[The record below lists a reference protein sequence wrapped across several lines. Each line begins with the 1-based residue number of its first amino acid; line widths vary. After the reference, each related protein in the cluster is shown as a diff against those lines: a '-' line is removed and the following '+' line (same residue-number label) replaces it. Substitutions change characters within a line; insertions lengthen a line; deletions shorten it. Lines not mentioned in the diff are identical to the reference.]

1 MWFIIFTKEGYNNN
15 KVLRIIRNPRK
26 EQRELRSLYLSGNV
40 RKTLTLKIIEK
51 IWNGPLCSENMKLS
65 LSELPM
71 NFIGI
76 LRRDGVLVR
85 WYEI

>member
-1 MWFIIFTKEGYNNN
+1 MWFIIFTKEGGYNN

-26 EQRELRSLYLSGNV
+26 GQRELRSYFLSGGSI
-40 RKTLTLKIIEK
+40 RKILTPKIIEK
-51 IWNGPLCSENMKLS
+51 IWGSLYSSEYMK

-71 NFIGI
+71 NFIRI
-76 LRRDGVLVR
+76 LKRDGVLVR